1 MLSNSGNNN
10 FLWDVFTI
18 VSKDL
23 NMVTFVNYGGTIL
36 ILWNL
41 FAIFCTL
48 AGNVI
53 FDKFN
58 GKSELL
64 DNFITYRRKFAKY
77 LLFLVVFFTIVLIIL
92 MIIYNSI

>member
-18 VSKDL
+18 VSKDV

-41 FAIFCTL
+41 FAIFCAL
-48 AGNVI
+48 AGNMI